1 MAEYAVNVDGI
12 GVLRLLEAM
21 RFCCPTARLFH
32 ASSSELFGRAIC
44 TPQNEDTPFHPRS
57 PYGVA
62 KLYAYW
68 SIVNYR
74 EAYNLYACNGIL
86 FNHESPRRGELFV
99 TRKIVKGV
107 VLIGRGLQEKL
118 TLGNLDT
125 QRDWGFAKD
134 FVEGMWK
141 MIQQPVAEDFILAT
155 GQLTSVRR
163 FVEIAFKCTGRT
175 IAWEGSGLEEKGID
189 SRTGEICVEIS
200 PEFYRPIEEKH
211 LLGDPSKAREKL
223 KWSAQTTIE
232 ELISLMVEHEHQ
244 NLS

>member
-1 MAEYAVNVDGI
+1 
-12 GVLRLLEAM
+12 M
-21 RFCCPTARLFH
+21 RICCPNTRLFH

-44 TPQNEDTPFHPRS
+44 TPQNENTQFHPRS

-74 EAYNLYACNGIL
+74 EAYNLYACNGIS
-86 FNHESPRRGELFV
+86 FNHESPLRGELFV

-107 VLIGRGLQEKL
+107 VLIAKGLQEKL

-155 GQLTSVRR
+155 EKLTSVRR
-163 FVEIAFKCTGRT
+163 FVEIAFRCLGTT
-175 IAWEGSGLEEKGID
+175 IIWKGEGLEEKGID
-189 SRTGEICVEIS
+189 SKTGKVCVEIS
-200 PEFYRPIEEKH
+200 PEFYRPVEEKH
-211 LLGDPSKAREKL
+211 LLGDASKAREKL
-223 KWSAQTTIE
+223 KWSAKTTIE
-232 ELISLMVEHEHQ
+232 ELISLMVENELQ
-244 NLS
+244 KLT